1 MKIRLHHTAT
11 KWACCTAAGLML
23 AILAACGAGSDNA
36 VPLNSA
42 PPGGGPAQSTGGVT
56 LELTDGNGAASTVV
70 TVGKPLTVVAT
81 VRDGRGA
88 PLANALTAF
97 SVDPTLARV
106 SAANGAVAT
115 DAAGRATVTLS
126 AASAT
131 GSGAGL
137 LKVAAIAG
145 GLNLQGQAVFTTG
158 PSKLELKVITPD
170 TGTATLRAYDS
181 TLITIDALVEG
192 KPFTIQP
199 VTLDLAS
206 VCTGMGKA
214 SLPAQVTTV
223 NGRAQFVY
231 RDQGCTQSDVVTASL
246 AGAATSATINVQ
258 ATSPD
263 AVSIQMS
270 NVDPVDRTIV
280 LKGSGGNGRT
290 ETAIVKFK
298 VFDQFRNPV
307 ANQKVAFAIISTKPV
322 TLNKTSDTTDAN
334 GEVVTT
340 VSSGTE
346 PTAVRV
352 QATLPNGLSTI
363 SDSIAVTTGV
373 PIQLAFSLS
382 ARSFNIEGF
391 NYDNEQDDITLLLAD
406 QFGNP
411 VADGVPVVF
420 QVDSGAVGS
429 SVNGGCNTVNG
440 GCTVKLRSQAP
451 RYHTDATAPRQR
463 AGLAT
468 ISVSTLNNTSVPLTG
483 EIAVF
488 FSGSFVEN
496 ATATLENGQEV
507 SAMGPIWLDRNT
519 CGPVSLNLR
528 ISDKRF
534 NPLPSGTTIS
544 SGSAD
549 NVSVSGIYPSSIPS
563 IAPHYSNGVVVGDQG
578 SYHLVLVKPDEA
590 KCKDDGANRGSG
602 SVSVVVTT
610 PRGNVT
616 RIPIG
621 LTFPIK

>member
-1 MKIRLHHTAT
+1 MIRLRRTAT
-11 KWACCTAAGLML
+11 KWANCTTAGLML
-23 AILAACGAGSDNA
+23 AFLAACGAGNDNA

-42 PPGGGPAQSTGGVT
+42 PPGGGPAQSTGSVT
-56 LELTDGNGAASTVV
+56 LALTDADGAASTVV
-70 TVGKPLTVVAT
+70 TVGKPLTVLAT

-115 DAAGRATVTLS
+115 DAAGHATVTLS

-131 GSGAGL
+131 GSGAGM
-137 LKVAAIAG
+137 LKVVAIAG
-145 GLNLQGQAVFTTG
+145 GATLQGQAVFTAG

-170 TGTATLRAYDS
+170 TGTAKLKAYDS

-206 VCTGMGKA
+206 ACTGIGKA

-270 NVDPVDRTIV
+270 SVDPADRTIV

-290 ETAIVKFK
+290 ETALVKFK

-307 ANQKVAFAIISTKPV
+307 ANQKVSFAIISTKPV

-373 PIQLAFSLS
+373 PLQNHFSLS
-382 ARSFNIEGF
+382 ARTFNFEGF
-391 NYDNEQDDITLLLAD
+391 DYDNEQDDILLLLAD

-420 QVDSGAVGS
+420 QVDSGAIGTS
-429 SVNGGCNTVNG
+429 TNGGCNTVNG

-451 RYHTDATAPRQR
+451 RYGDDATAPRKR

-468 ISVSTLNNTSVPLTG
+468 ITVSTLNNTNVPLTG

-488 FSGSFVEN
+488 LSGSFAQKV
-496 ATATLENGQEV
+496 TATLENGTEV
-507 SAMGPIWLDRNT
+507 PVMDSLWMDSNT
-519 CGPVSLNLR
+519 CAPVFLSLR
-528 ISDKRF
+528 ISDARA
-534 NPLPSGTTIS
+534 NPMPSGSTVS
-544 SGSAD
+544 ASGGDGLSASD
-549 NVSVSGIYPSSIPS
+549 IYPSVVQSV
-563 IAPHYSNGVVVGDQG
+563 APRYTGEVVAGDQG
-578 SYHLVLVKPDEA
+578 SVHVVRIKPDEA
-590 KCKDDGANRGSG
+590 KCKADGSG
-602 SVSVVVTT
+602 RTPGSISILITT
-610 PRGNVT
+610 PKGNVT

-621 LTFPIK
+621 LNFPSK